1 MATVSTLPPAG
12 STLSNREDSTPAAAP
27 PSLFARML
35 HALMEARQR
44 QADREIAEI
53 LSRRGGAMAEPG
65 QLPPARRPNAGGLP
79 G

>member
-1 MATVSTLPPAG
+1 MATGFTLPPTGSTLPHCEA
-12 STLSNREDSTPAAAP
+12 SAPAAATP
-27 PSLFARML
+27 GLFARML

-53 LSRRGGAMAEPG
+53 LFRRGGAMAEPG
-65 QLPPARRPNAGGLP
+65 QFRPGRRPNPGGLP

>member
-1 MATVSTLPPAG
+1 MATVFPLPPAG
-12 STLSNREDSTPAAAP
+12 STLSHGEDSTPAAASP
-27 PSLFARML
+27 GRFARIL

-65 QLPPARRPNAGGLP
+65 QFRRGRRPNPGGLP